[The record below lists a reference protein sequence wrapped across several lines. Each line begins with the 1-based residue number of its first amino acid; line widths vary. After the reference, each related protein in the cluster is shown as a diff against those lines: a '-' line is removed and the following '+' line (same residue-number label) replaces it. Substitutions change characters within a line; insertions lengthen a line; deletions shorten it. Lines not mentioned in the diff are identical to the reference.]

1 MKSTA
6 RSLTEGP
13 LARQILMVSL
23 PLALS
28 NLLQVLFNMS
38 DVAVVGRFAGST
50 ALGSVGSTS
59 IFVTLF
65 TGFLIGL
72 GNGINV
78 LVARFYGARNAE
90 SVHKTVHS
98 ALLVGLVAGVL
109 LLAVGLFGSPALL
122 RLLNTKGD
130 LLPGAILYLRVYFL
144 GMPALALYNYGNA
157 VFSAIGETQKPL
169 RYLSFAGVLNI
180 LLNLFFVIVCKLDVA
195 GVALASTIAQCVSA
209 GLILR
214 ALTRVQDSYALH
226 LREIRFDPNMTRRIL
241 MLGLPAGFQ
250 NAIFAIAN
258 LFIQAGVNSFDSLMV
273 KGNSAAANADA
284 LIYDAMAAF
293 YMACAS
299 FMSQNYGAGK
309 ADRVKKSYLISLAYS
324 FGVGLV
330 LGGALW
336 LFGREFLALFTTE
349 PAVIAAGMKRVG
361 VMAMAYCISA
371 FMDCTIAASRGL
383 GKTVV
388 PTIIVI
394 MGSCVFRVVWVY
406 TIFARIHT
414 IPSLYLLY
422 PCSWALTAVAE
433 MVYFVGS
440 YKKCMA
446 VFRKSAA

>member
-13 LARQILMVSL
+13 LARQILIVSL

-50 ALGSVGSTS
+50 ALGAVGSTS

-78 LVARFYGARNAE
+78 LVARFYGARNTE

-98 ALLVGLVAGVL
+98 ALLVSLLAGVL
-109 LLAVGLFGSPALL
+109 LLVVGLFGSPVLL
-122 RLLNTKGD
+122 RLLNTKED

-180 LLNLFFVIVCKLDVA
+180 LLNLFFVIVCRLDVA

-226 LREIRFDPNMTRRIL
+226 LREVRFDPIMTRRVL

-309 ADRVKKSYLISLAYS
+309 VDRVKKSYLISLAYS

-330 LGGALW
+330 LGGTLMP
-336 LFGREFLALFTTE
+336 FGREFLALFTTE
-349 PAVIAAGMKRVG
+349 PAVIDAGMKRVS

-388 PTIIVI
+388 PTIIVV

-406 TIFARIHT
+406 TIFAQIHT